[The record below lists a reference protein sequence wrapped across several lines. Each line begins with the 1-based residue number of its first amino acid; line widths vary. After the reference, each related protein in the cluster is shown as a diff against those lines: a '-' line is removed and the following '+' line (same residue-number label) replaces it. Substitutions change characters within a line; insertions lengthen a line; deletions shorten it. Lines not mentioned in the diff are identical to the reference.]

1 MAGSEKLNPGRIP
14 EGRGGPGAYPM
25 NVARPGKGVKTSA
38 EADLLNRLEAAF
50 SPERMGTYLRAAGE
64 DRKQAVRLY
73 TWNTAMCAAFY
84 GPLQALEIAMRN
96 AMHRELAACYGEEW
110 YDKRAAGLDRGA
122 RERIADARMTAQ
134 RARRTATP
142 SRVVATLPFGFWVA
156 LLSAGGRI
164 EQASP
169 KADYEKTLWRP
180 ALRNAFP
187 HRAPL
192 TRRQAHEPLDVLR
205 ALRNRI
211 AHHEPVFARPLR
223 EDHDRILEVTGWIS
237 VDVRAWIERHS
248 RVPRLLDATDDATGS
263 F

>member
-14 EGRGGPGAYPM
+14 EGRGGPGAYPTT
-25 NVARPGKGVKTSA
+25 VARPGRGVKPSA
-38 EADLLNRLEAAF
+38 EGDLFNRLEVVF
-50 SPERMGTYLRAAGE
+50 YPERMGTHLRAAEE
-64 DRKQAVRLY
+64 DRKEAVRLY

-96 AMHRELAACYGEEW
+96 AMHRQLAACYGEEW
-110 YDKRAAGLDRGA
+110 YDKLAVGLDRGA

-134 RARRTATP
+134 RAGHTGTP
-142 SRVVATLPFGFWVA
+142 ARVVATLPFGFWVA
-156 LLSAGGRI
+156 LLSAGGRT
-164 EQASP
+164 ERAGL

-180 ALRNAFP
+180 ALRAAFP

-192 TRRQAHEPLDVLR
+192 TRRQAHEPLVALR

-223 EDHDRILEVTGWIS
+223 EDYDRILEGTGWMS
-237 VDVRAWIERHS
+237 PDVRAWIERHS
-248 RVPRLLDATDDATGS
+248 RVPRLLDAANGAPDS